1 MRAAEP
7 DPDLYDSL
15 VPAGNAVGFSAG
27 LMDKLVD
34 ASAAYLVRQPQAGVQ
49 IFDTWAGVLPGGRI
63 CPMVHRS
70 HATDRRK
77 GAQ

>member
-49 IFDTWAGVLPGGRI
+49 IFDTWAGVLPAEEFARWCI
-63 CPMVHRS
+63 
-70 HATDRRK
+70 
-77 GAQ
+77 GAVMYRMPR